1 MVNHTEPSSRI
12 FSDQPAMNS
21 SLRDRIVRT
30 LDTLSDER
38 GYQLLDYVEFLESK
52 YAERTSQSPNALQ
65 RFAEGVEDTLRAGR
79 VSASTIAE
87 TMGLMNKAMGV
98 LSGVA
103 AAGKS
108 VASDVVDAAS
118 RNVARVTTERPSA
131 VPTSP
136 ASPVAAPPAAA
147 TPAAPATPS
156 TPPTPQSD
164 SSGGT
169 TT

>member
-1 MVNHTEPSSRI
+1 
-12 FSDQPAMNS
+12 MNS
-21 SLRDRIVRT
+21 NLRDRIVRT
-30 LDTLSDER
+30 LDVLPDER
-38 GYQLLDYVEFLESK
+38 GYQLLDYIEFLESK
-52 YAERTSQSPNALQ
+52 YAERTAQAPNALQ

-79 VSASTIAE
+79 VSASTISE

-118 RNVARVTTERPSA
+118 RNVSRVTTERPIA
-131 VPTSP
+131 VPPS
-136 ASPVAAPPAAA
+136 ASPTPAAAPPA
-147 TPAAPATPS
+147 
-156 TPPTPQSD
+156 TPPADT
-164 SSGGT
+164 SGGT